1 MNEIQEAS
9 KIIQD
14 MQVKVL
20 TTSPMW
26 MRLNYLCNVVNQ
38 MLNKGH
44 EDADIDWNKINEFLT
59 TNVNEYDYNAFERI
73 ETPDQLAWV
82 ASQCKIASICDDMFI
97 WQKHTCKDCGKQF
110 FMRRGEV
117 SFYERKELHVPK
129 RCMDCRD
136 KRKARKQHGKS

>member
-38 MLNKGH
+38 MLSEGH
-44 EDADIDWNKINEFLT
+44 TDADIDWNKVNELLT
-59 TNVNEYDYNAFERI
+59 TNVNEYDFNVFKRI
-73 ETPDQLAWV
+73 ETSDQLLIV
-82 ASQCKIASICDDMFI
+82 ASHCRTASILDCDI
-97 WQKHTCKDCGKQF
+97 WQKHTCKDCGEQF
-110 FMRRGEV
+110 FMTYNEV
-117 SFYERKELHVPK
+117 SFYERKRLHVPK
-129 RCMDCRD
+129 RCKACRD
-136 KRKARKQHGKS
+136 KRRTVKNTI

>member
-38 MLNKGH
+38 MLNEGH

-59 TNVNEYDYNAFERI
+59 TNVN
-73 ETPDQLAWV
+73 
-82 ASQCKIASICDDMFI
+82 
-97 WQKHTCKDCGKQF
+97 
-110 FMRRGEV
+110 
-117 SFYERKELHVPK
+117 
-129 RCMDCRD
+129 
-136 KRKARKQHGKS
+136 